1 MLAIRSIPN
10 TVKVSKPS
18 MVVLIWTVKM
28 NYKELINQP
37 ALLVKLTSP
46 KDQYMQVTMGRINSG
61 MNIYLGDSFL
71 TSSNWFLRSAIGI
84 VPPGNHSFSIL
95 LKCTKNQ
102 TILYDEFRVFLIELA
117 DKK

>member
-1 MLAIRSIPN
+1 
-10 TVKVSKPS
+10 
-18 MVVLIWTVKM
+18 
-28 NYKELINQP
+28 
-37 ALLVKLTSP
+37 
-46 KDQYMQVTMGRINSG
+46 MQVAMGRINSG

-84 VPPGNHSFSIL
+84 IPPGNHSFSIL
-95 LKCTKNQ
+95 LKCNKNQ